1 MQMGN
6 PSEAKKTAG
15 KEIEGRGGGR
25 KRRRCTKK
33 EWSVGEVKGVTRGAT
48 TEAVTNKCSN
58 RSSCKIRSCKEF
70 I

>member
-1 MQMGN
+1 MQTGN

-15 KEIEGRGGGR
+15 KEIEGRAGGR

-48 TEAVTNKCSN
+48 TEAVARFAPAKNLF
-58 RSSCKIRSCKEF
+58 EVEV
-70 I
+70 